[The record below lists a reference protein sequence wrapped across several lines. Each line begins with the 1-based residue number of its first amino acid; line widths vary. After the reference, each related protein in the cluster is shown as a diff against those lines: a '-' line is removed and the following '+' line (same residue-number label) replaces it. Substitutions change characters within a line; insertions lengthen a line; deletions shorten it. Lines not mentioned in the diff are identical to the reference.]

1 MLHGRLLPAGGWR
14 NEKGGHCWLRE
25 SQQLTLC
32 AFSTKS
38 NCPWFVSS
46 TRCRMVLVVQ
56 RECRDVGGFRLA
68 GNVGRLRAR
77 NAAAVSGEHRRV
89 RVHAFQ
95 RSRFVR
101 GFCHQ
106 HAVARSMWSRGNVE
120 TLEGSA
126 WPENV
131 GRLRARNAA
140 AVSGE
145 NCRVR
150 VHACL
155 LWGLCHHGEGCAFC
169 LSGECDRCIAGGL
182 GQVLGLKPGKLG
194 FKCYVKDRS
203 WETSRI
209 AGGRACMVGECA
221 WVVRV

>member
-1 MLHGRLLPAGGWR
+1 MAQPRPIATRWEIATGCISNEVGLRVIHMLSQRSCGPARASCMLHGRLLPAGGWR

-38 NCPWFVSS
+38 ICPWFVSS

-77 NAAAVSGEHRRV
+77 NAAAVSGEHHRV

-126 WPENV
+126 WPEMWDGCV
-131 GRLRARNAA
+131 LGMPQQ
-140 AVSGE
+140 S
-145 NCRVR
+145 RVR
-150 VHACL
+150 IV
-155 LWGLCHHGEGCAFC
+155 E
-169 LSGECDRCIAGGL
+169 
-182 GQVLGLKPGKLG
+182 
-194 FKCYVKDRS
+194 
-203 WETSRI
+203 
-209 AGGRACMVGECA
+209 
-221 WVVRV
+221 

>member
-1 MLHGRLLPAGGWR
+1 MLSQRSCGPARASCMLHGRLLPAGGWR

-68 GNVGRLRAR
+68 G
-77 NAAAVSGEHRRV
+77 
-89 RVHAFQ
+89 
-95 RSRFVR
+95 
-101 GFCHQ
+101 
-106 HAVARSMWSRGNVE
+106 
-120 TLEGSA
+120 
-126 WPENV
+126 NV

-209 AGGRACMVGECA
+209 AGGRACMVGERA